1 MAKKA
6 MSIILALL
14 ITIVF
19 NIQAFANDNFRDQH
33 SEAII
38 RISTFIGPEPPPTVR
53 TFSVVF
59 YLQGRG
65 SAETVEYFE
74 IPREVIYGETVE
86 MPTIDPEYY
95 EYYEFIEWVISSD
108 SEEAFYFGTPITQD
122 MRIYAQWEAIEE
134 GDGSI
139 QFPDP
144 DDQTGQGVDD
154 QTGQGADDQTGQ
166 GVDDQAG
173 QGADNQAGQN
183 ADDLTTIPAT
193 SGVPSATLP
202 QMGVALMNMSA
213 IGVSLVLIA
222 GVVSY
227 LKKKSN
233 IN

>member
-19 NIQAFANDNFRDQH
+19 NIQAFANENFRDQH

-53 TFSVVF
+53 TFNVVF
-59 YLQGRG
+59 DLQGRG
-65 SAETVEYFE
+65 SAETIEYFE

-86 MPTIDPEYY
+86 LPTIDPECC
-95 EYYEFIEWVISSD
+95 EYYEFIAWVISPD

-122 MRIYAQWEAIEE
+122 MRIYAQWEAMEE

-154 QTGQGADDQTGQ
+154 QTGQ
-166 GVDDQAG
+166 
-173 QGADNQAGQN
+173 N
-183 ADDLTTIPAT
+183 ADDLTTIPAI
-193 SGVPSATLP
+193 SGGPSATLP